1 MGKAIHQTILP
12 RGILH
17 GLAVAALL
25 ATSLIFAV
33 QDTYASSQTQLS
45 QTINAGTLGVDIV
58 DGSGNSVGSP
68 SVAFSAAPFS
78 FNTQTGT
85 GTLGVASQKIRVSN
99 GTNTAT
105 WSMTMAATS
114 GNTALWSAGTPT
126 MDFNGTA
133 SAGRLTVDPSGGTIT
148 PTDSYTST
156 GLTKGT
162 STSFSQGVTD
172 SATLL
177 TAGSSADK
185 PGRWDF
191 TGVALTQD
199 IPAAQTPGTYTI
211 NMTLTVS

>member
-1 MGKAIHQTILP
+1 MFWSPFGKRLV
-12 RGILH
+12 GI
-17 GLAVAALL
+17 AAMASWLL
-25 ATSLIFAV
+25 FANGGSV
-33 QDTYASSQTQLS
+33 LASSQTQLS

-58 DGSGNSVGSP
+58 DGSAVSVGSP
-68 SVAFSAAPFS
+68 TVAFGAAPFS
-78 FNTQTGT
+78 FSTQTGT

-114 GNTALWSAGTPT
+114 GNTTLWSAGTPT
-126 MDFNGTA
+126 MDFNGAA

-156 GLTKGT
+156 GLTKGS
-162 STSFSQGVTD
+162 STSFAQGTVD
-172 SATLL
+172 SVTLL
-177 TAGSSADK
+177 SAGASADK

-191 TGVALTQD
+191 IGVALTQD

-211 NMTLTVS
+211 SMTVTVS